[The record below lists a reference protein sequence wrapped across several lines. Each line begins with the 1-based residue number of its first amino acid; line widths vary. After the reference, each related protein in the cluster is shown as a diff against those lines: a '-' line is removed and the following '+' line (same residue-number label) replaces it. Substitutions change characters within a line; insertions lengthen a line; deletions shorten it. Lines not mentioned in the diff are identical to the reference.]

1 MDQKFKNQLKKF
13 GKNKP
18 QVLDEWISNI
28 HDEVFSKTNCLECAN
43 CCKTTSP
50 IFINKDIERIA
61 TWLKIKPGDFTKK
74 YLQID
79 NEGDYV
85 LIQAPC
91 PFLNKDNSC
100 QIYEVRPRACK
111 EYPHTNRKNFYQ
123 IINLTFKNKEIC
135 PAVDQILKKLSAQM
149 MV

>member
-1 MDQKFKNQLKKF
+1 MDQKFKNKLKKL

-18 QVLDEWISNI
+18 QLLDEAVASI
-28 HDEVFSKTNCLECAN
+28 HEDVFSRTNCLECAN

-61 TWLKIKPGDFTKK
+61 GHLKMKPGDFILK
-74 YLQID
+74 YLKTD
-79 NEGDYV
+79 EEGDYV
-85 LIQAPC
+85 LTQAPC
-91 PFLNKDNSC
+91 PFLSNDNTC
-100 QIYEVRPRACK
+100 IIYDLRPRACK

-123 IINLTFKNKEIC
+123 IIDLTLKNQKIC
-135 PAVDQILKKLSAQM
+135 PAVDQILKELSARW

>member
-18 QVLDEWISNI
+18 QILDEIISNI
-28 HDEVFSKTNCLECAN
+28 HDEIFSQTNCLECAN

-50 IFINKDIERIA
+50 IFINRDIERIA
-61 TWLKIKPGDFTKK
+61 AWLKIKPGVFTKK

-79 NEGDYV
+79 AEGDYV
-85 LIQAPC
+85 LTQAPC
-91 PFLNKDNSC
+91 PFLNKDNTC

-123 IINLTFKNKEIC
+123 IINLTFKNQEIC